1 MVTISYTSSTEMNLE
16 PPMTIVS
23 TYQNSLTSFPYMM
36 ALGYYQDMFY
46 ASTATALAYYV
57 TMYGGY
63 SNSTRNITY
72 SPIALQPCTAKHF
85 SVIPNIEQKE
95 TTWGYTSWRCLPLNQ
110 IWEIGGD
117 FELSTVFKRIQVN
130 ITCTKS

>member
-1 MVTISYTSSTEMNLE
+1 MEMNSDCGGIAALIAIFLLLAILILKLVEVFQMVTISYTSSTEMDLE
-16 PPMTIVS
+16 PPMTNVS

-72 SPIALQPCTAKHF
+72 SPIAL
-85 SVIPNIEQKE
+85 
-95 TTWGYTSWRCLPLNQ
+95 
-110 IWEIGGD
+110 
-117 FELSTVFKRIQVN
+117 
-130 ITCTKS
+130 